1 MLGFQRLRVAWPIS
15 KEEWWHYYWSICD
28 VLACF
33 ISEYVGL
40 FMSMWAN
47 HPGRDSCSGK
57 CLWSWSP
64 TKSRSSWPWK
74 EGIND
79 AYGFSY
85 GSSAKLDKWEW
96 YPPIK
101 HGNGSPWM
109 IGKTCIGDFP
119 SQPRLTTG
127 GYYMVWVFF
136 FLAQPGGDPIADFS
150 THSQA
155 RIIQK
160 KHGPNHCHVLS
171 PFCWSNPNWPTICY
185 SSSSIPFGW
194 LDIWYKIHGKMA
206 RSWHK
211 NM

>member
-15 KEEWWHYYWSICD
+15 KEEWWHYYWSMCD

-74 EGIND
+74 EGINY

-119 SQPRLTTG
+119 ASHVWLPEDTT
-127 GYYMVWVFF
+127 WFEVFF
-136 FLAQPGGDPIADFS
+136 WLNLEEILSLISPHTARRGSSKKNTDPITATCCRRFVDQIPIGQQS
-150 THSQA
+150 AT
-155 RIIQK
+155 
-160 KHGPNHCHVLS
+160 VLVQ
-171 PFCWSNPNWPTICY
+171 FHL
-185 SSSSIPFGW
+185 G
-194 LDIWYKIHGKMA
+194 G
-206 RSWHK
+206 
-211 NM
+211 